1 MLLGYQRTAIFW
13 RGLLMNKLVIKSL
26 LIVDYENKKANKFRF
41 SDSANLIVS
50 STNGEGKSSL
60 VKSIYYALGANLKS
74 FPKGW
79 NNSDYI
85 FQLEVSIDDKDFL
98 IKRHNKVISISD
110 NGRVQVFENFKEYSS
125 WFQKKLGMNLELV
138 SKNSDTP
145 SLASVEALLSP
156 MYIDQD
162 KSWDGKL
169 FKDSFEGLG
178 RYKPSDFPKNVIDY
192 YLNISDSKILDKESE
207 KNEYSKQLDLVNGK
221 ITQIQSVYETYRSQ
235 KNVTETV
242 PKNFEELKKELN
254 FYIRETDKFS
264 KEITEKIG
272 ELSKERIK
280 LDILQQ
286 DLEELKKLSSKT
298 KKRFSNIKHECVY
311 CHSILTR
318 EQSLTRLELADNE
331 LAINVRMDEIS
342 QQIDKSERKVQEKEW
357 AIERLEEQF
366 YQYHERLAELK
377 QLSNIEEY
385 VNQNVLSE
393 LKKLEI
399 QENLEKTKLDSNIS
413 ELKKE
418 VIKLKKELNQ
428 RAKEIEGEYEELK
441 NELSVQI
448 GSAGITDK
456 KFRNFDKLKGSG
468 TNLNKDLLTFFL
480 VYMNLIDSKSN
491 ISLPFAIDSFVK
503 NETDEKVLEKMFS
516 AINTKFL
523 NLKSQTFFSVIK
535 DNLKYI
541 DSRVS
546 QVNIESPLLKSE
558 YYDRLSK
565 EIIKS

>member
-1 MLLGYQRTAIFW
+1 
-13 RGLLMNKLVIKSL
+13 
-26 LIVDYENKKANKFRF
+26 
-41 SDSANLIVS
+41 
-50 STNGEGKSSL
+50 
-60 VKSIYYALGANLKS
+60 
-74 FPKGW
+74 
-79 NNSDYI
+79 
-85 FQLEVSIDDKDFL
+85 
-98 IKRHNKVISISD
+98 
-110 NGRVQVFENFKEYSS
+110 
-125 WFQKKLGMNLELV
+125 
-138 SKNSDTP
+138 
-145 SLASVEALLSP
+145 
-156 MYIDQD
+156 
-162 KSWDGKL
+162 
-169 FKDSFEGLG
+169 
-178 RYKPSDFPKNVIDY
+178 
-192 YLNISDSKILDKESE
+192 ISDSKILDKESE

-342 QQIDKSERKVQEKEW
+342 QQIDKSERKVQEKEG

-468 TNLNKDLLTFFL
+468 TNLNKDLL
-480 VYMNLIDSKSN
+480 
-491 ISLPFAIDSFVK
+491 
-503 NETDEKVLEKMFS
+503 
-516 AINTKFL
+516 
-523 NLKSQTFFSVIK
+523 
-535 DNLKYI
+535 
-541 DSRVS
+541 
-546 QVNIESPLLKSE
+546 
-558 YYDRLSK
+558 
-565 EIIKS
+565 